1 MEKEKWVQI
10 NKIQGYEEIKD
21 CYWISNS
28 DEDKIFN
35 ENIGRMMK
43 ISLNRYG
50 YETIGLVVA
59 NGKKK
64 VYRIHTIKC
73 KAFIYTPNLINV
85 NIIRHL
91 NDIKTDNRLENL
103 TWGTT
108 SDNIKDSI
116 RNDHYSY
123 EGSVKGGT
131 IASAI
136 TAKKT
141 SKPVRCI
148 ETGIIYSSIHE
159 VSHQLGIRRDNIRKC
174 CNGKRKTVKGLHW
187 EFVNKEELEEVNKN
201 ASKH

>member
-1 MEKEKWVQI
+1 MKEKWVRI
-10 NKIQGYEEIKD
+10 NTIQGFEEIKD

-28 DEDKIFN
+28 DEDKIMN
-35 ENIGRMMK
+35 KNTGK
-43 ISLNRYG
+43 ILKSCFDKGG
-50 YETIGLVVA
+50 YRRVGLRTIE
-59 NGKKK
+59 GKKK

-141 SKPVRCI
+141 SKPVRCV
-148 ETGIIYSSIHE
+148 ETGVIYASTREVERKFGIDHVSI
-159 VSHQLGIRRDNIRKC
+159 SLC
-174 CNGKRKTVKGLHW
+174 CRGKRHMAGGLHW
-187 EFVNKEELEEVNKN
+187 TYVDKEMK
-201 ASKH
+201 